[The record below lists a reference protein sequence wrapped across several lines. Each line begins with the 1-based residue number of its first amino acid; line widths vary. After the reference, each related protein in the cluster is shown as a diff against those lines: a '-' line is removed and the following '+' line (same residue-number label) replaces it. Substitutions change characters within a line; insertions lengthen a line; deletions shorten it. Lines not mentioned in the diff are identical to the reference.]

1 MEDMRYLE
9 GIRARMK
16 REISSCST
24 SALSIIL
31 SLSTFTI
38 PWNAPFILD

>member
-9 GIRARMK
+9 GVRARTK
-16 REISSCST
+16 REIFSCYT
-24 SALSIIL
+24 SALSLIL

-38 PWNAPFILD
+38 PWNAPFILN